1 MNPKE
6 KAKELVDKFFKPE
19 LSHLLYGVLKYDEA
33 KQCAIIEVKD
43 IIEMLEK
50 LWSKYSCDCLHLE
63 LSYYEK
69 VLTEIENL

>member
-33 KQCAIIEVKD
+33 KQCAIIAVEEILEETLPDSGFKYWHDVK
-43 IIEMLEK
+43 
-50 LWSKYSCDCLHLE
+50 
-63 LSYYEK
+63 
-69 VLTEIENL
+69 TEIENL